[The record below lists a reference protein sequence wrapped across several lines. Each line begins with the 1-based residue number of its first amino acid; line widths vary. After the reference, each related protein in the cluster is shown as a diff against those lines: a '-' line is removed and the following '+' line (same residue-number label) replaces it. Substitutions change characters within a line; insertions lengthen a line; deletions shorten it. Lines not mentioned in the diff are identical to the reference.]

1 MLTLL
6 LLLLLVPLQLVQVQQ
21 QAAQQLEAGAACQTL
36 QRCWEGA
43 VLAAWAA

>member
-6 LLLLLVPLQLVQVQQ
+6 LLLLLVPLQLMQVQQ
-21 QAAQQLEAGAACQTL
+21 QAQQLEAGAACQTL